1 MGNDLGQLKNN
12 NFMLNLTNV
21 FSKYGQPVG
30 FIHSGAQLF
39 HTHKSYIR
47 FTPQII
53 WIESN
58 QFFYDYGLTMIN
70 PNYEL
75 IFKSEIKVDNSLE
88 NLLLCNNI
96 NICNYNYLH
105 ISTSAYIT
113 HGLSGYES
121 IFPYLKYISIEFT
134 RNIDMMNSDFSTID
148 RYLKS
153 HRFKLIETRTV
164 DNIGQSIY
172 IRKRNYKKKFK

>member
-21 FSKYGQPVG
+21 FSKFGQPVG
-30 FIHSGAQLF
+30 FIHSGSQLF
-39 HTHKSYIR
+39 HHRRPYLLYSPK
-47 FTPQII
+47 II
-53 WIESN
+53 WIEPN

-75 IFKSEIKVDNSLE
+75 IFKSEIKSDNNLE
-88 NLLLCNNI
+88 NLLSNSNI
-96 NICNYNYLH
+96 NINDYNYLH
-105 ISTSAYIT
+105 ISTSAYMVY
-113 HGLSGYES
+113 GLSGYES
-121 IFPYLKYISIEFT
+121 FLPHLKYVSIEFT
-134 RNIDMMNSDFSTID
+134 RNIDNTNSDFSTID

-153 HRFKLIETRTV
+153 HRFKLVESRTV

-172 IRKRNYKKKFK
+172 IKKRNYNKKTK